1 MFNLKTLCL
10 ISTFLFCS
18 TFYANAR
25 PEWFV
30 PPPLDPS
37 GVELETV
44 KLHDGVFALMS
55 NTPFA
60 DNSGFVVGDDAV
72 LVVDAHFT
80 GNMGKQIIDA
90 VKKITDLPI
99 KYLVNLNAFGD
110 HVFGNYVFPESTEII
125 AHEKTIDFLKKNS
138 LQKRKEIISVTV
150 GGSTELF
157 RDVVDRLPTESFKK
171 KKKLNLGNKIVEL
184 HYFGPGMSP
193 SDTVVYVPDARAA
206 WTGNLIFGKGS
217 IPWARSEIVSD
228 YLKSMKNF
236 QRKID
241 PKIIVA
247 GHGQISD
254 GDIVEIYISY
264 LDYVLEFSRSL
275 KKENFSIEEYVKTL
289 NIPPEYLIEDDIKE
303 LMAGF
308 HKWNVLNSYKQVKTS
323 ASQLK
328 DRKNLG
334 QKVARDGKVVK

>member
-18 TFYANAR
+18 SFYANAR

-90 VKKITDLPI
+90 VKKVTDLPI
-99 KYLVNLNAFGD
+99 KYLANLNAFGD

-171 KKKLNLGNKIVEL
+171 KKKLNLGNTIVAL

-236 QRKID
+236 QRKIA

-254 GDIVEIYISY
+254 GDIVEKYISY
-264 LDYVLEFSRSL
+264 LDYVLDFSRSL
-275 KKENFSIEEYVKTL
+275 KKENISIEEYVKTL

-308 HKWNVLNSYKQVKTS
+308 HKWNVLNSYKQVTTS
-323 ASQLK
+323 TSQLK